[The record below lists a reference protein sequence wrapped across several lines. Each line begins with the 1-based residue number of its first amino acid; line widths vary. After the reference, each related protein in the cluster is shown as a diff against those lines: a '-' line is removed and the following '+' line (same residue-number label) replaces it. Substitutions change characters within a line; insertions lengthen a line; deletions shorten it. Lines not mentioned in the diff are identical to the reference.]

1 MRRQFE
7 NIVDQVGRRHE
18 QRGARIQTASP
29 MTSSDRGFPIASHL
43 RQRSES
49 FKAQA
54 PHLKKLSFS
63 LQRIETRATGETN
76 GQNEE

>member
-1 MRRQFE
+1 M
-7 NIVDQVGRRHE
+7 GRRHE

-29 MTSSDRGFPIASHL
+29 MTSSDRVFPSLAPASHL

-54 PHLKKLSFS
+54 PHFKKLSFS